1 MEEELLRRFSER
13 FGEEESKKMAEAI
26 EFASRVHCNQ
36 RRDDGTPFVTHPL
49 TVASYLLDM
58 GMDAPTVIAGV
69 LHDTVEDGDNVQI
82 ADIEKMF
89 GKEVA
94 FLVDGVTK
102 LTISGKQTY
111 VTKKQEQT
119 ENLRK
124 LFLAIAEDV
133 RVVIIK
139 LADRLHNMRTIDVC
153 SPAK

>member
-1 MEEELLRRFSER
+1 MEERLIAKFTER
-13 FGEEESKKMAEAI
+13 FGPEQGKTLAEAVS
-26 EFASRVHCNQ
+26 FASRVHCNQ
-36 RRDDGTPFVTHPL
+36 KRDDGTPFVTHPL

-82 ADIEKMF
+82 TDIEKMF

-102 LTISGKQTY
+102 LTKSGKQTY

-119 ENLRK
+119 
-124 LFLAIAEDV
+124 
-133 RVVIIK
+133 
-139 LADRLHNMRTIDVC
+139 
-153 SPAK
+153 

>member
-1 MEEELLRRFSER
+1 MEERLIEMFKER
-13 FGEEESKKMAEAI
+13 FGEEQAQKMAEAVS
-26 EFASRVHCNQ
+26 FASRVHCNQ
-36 RRDDGTPFVTHPL
+36 KRDDGTPFVTHPL

-102 LTISGKQTY
+102 LTKSGKQTY
-111 VTKKQEQT
+111 ITKKQEQT

-139 LADRLHNMRTIDVC
+139 LADRLF
-153 SPAK
+153 